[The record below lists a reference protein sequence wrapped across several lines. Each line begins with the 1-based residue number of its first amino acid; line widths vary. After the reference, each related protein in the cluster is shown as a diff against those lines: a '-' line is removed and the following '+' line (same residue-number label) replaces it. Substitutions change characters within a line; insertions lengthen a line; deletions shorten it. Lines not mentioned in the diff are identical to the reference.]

1 MKTAFKKYA
10 HHLVAILVFLL
21 FICIYFAPGLFEGK
35 TIQQDDMQNVAGAST
50 ELVDYYQK
58 EDGRSAWTGSMFSG
72 MPAYHIGIQGNPP
85 NFLTYL
91 EKPLKAI
98 DYMGASM
105 ILVALV
111 CFYILMCVIG
121 VKHWLAIAGSIAFAF
136 SSYNF
141 IIVAV
146 GHITKMYVIA
156 YMPLTVAAMIL
167 LFRRN
172 WIWGSILLVLG
183 ISFSVM
189 NSHIQ
194 ITYYL
199 ALFSVL
205 FFIGLAINEIK
216 KKDYTFLAKI
226 TGIMVIAVVLSI
238 IPTLDNLYANYEIG
252 QESLRGPSELSSN
265 ETDAEKQTSTGLDID
280 YAFSWSYGKGE
291 LLTLLI
297 PNVYGGA
304 SGEVLDKDSE
314 FYKAAK
320 SMGVKVGN
328 TIQAPTYWG
337 DQPFT
342 SGPVYLG
349 SIVCF
354 LFILGLIVIK
364 NPVKWWVAGATLFF
378 IFLALGRNFNLL
390 NEFLFHHLPMYN
402 KFRTPST
409 ALVIPALTFSFIG
422 FWGLKQIIENKMNL
436 SELKK
441 PLIISLA
448 VTGGICL
455 LIWIVPGLFLGFESP
470 SDAQQIPEQLMP
482 ALISDRESMASS
494 DALRSLVFILLAAG
508 LLFYF
513 LTSKNK
519 KTGEWVL
526 GVGLMVLV
534 TFDMWG
540 VDKRYLNNDS
550 FSKKK
555 LSEIYKKSAAD
566 EQILKD
572 TSPSYRVLNL
582 SVSTFNESGTANF
595 HKSIGGYSAAKL
607 RRYQELVDHRV
618 LKEINTITSASQNV
632 KTLEDLQGL
641 QEIFQQTPTLNML
654 NAKYIIYNP
663 NQAPLINKYADG
675 NAWFVHDVQLVK
687 NADQEIEALNKINP
701 LTTAVVD
708 ERFAESVPKSA
719 LTADSTASIRLTEY
733 KPDRL
738 KYESNTASEQIAIF
752 SEIYY
757 KSGWKAFIDGKS
769 AEHYRADWVLRAMN
783 VPAGK
788 HTIEFRFEPDTYY
801 SLARIGSI
809 ASLIMVL
816 GFICATAYEIFF
828 KRTKTDIQP

>member
-1 MKTAFKKYA
+1 MKTAIKKYS

-21 FICIYFAPGLFEGK
+21 FICIYFAPGLFDGK
-35 TIQQDDMQNVAGAST
+35 TLQQNDMKNIVGASK

-205 FFIGLAINEIK
+205 FFIGLAVNEIK

-226 TGIMVIAVVLSI
+226 TGIMVIAVVLSM

-304 SGEVLDKDSE
+304 SGEFLDKDSE

-337 DQPFT
+337 DQPLT
-342 SGPVYLG
+342 AGPVYLG
-349 SIVCF
+349 SIICF
-354 LFILGLIVIK
+354 LFILGMIVIK

-409 ALVIPALTFSFIG
+409 ALVIPALTFPFIG
-422 FWGLKQIIENKMNL
+422 FWGLKQIIEDKINL

-455 LIWIVPGLFLGFESP
+455 LIWLVPGLFMRFESP
-470 SDAQQIPEQLMP
+470 LDAQQIPEQYIP
-482 ALISDRESMASS
+482 ALISDRESLASS
-494 DALRSLVFILLAAG
+494 DALRSLVFILSAAG
-508 LLFYF
+508 LLLFF
-513 LTSKNK
+513 LNSKNK
-519 KTGEWVL
+519 KTAELVL
-526 GVGLMVLV
+526 GIGLFVLV
-534 TFDMWG
+534 TVDLWG
-540 VDKRYLNNDS
+540 VDKRYLNDAS
-550 FSKKK
+550 FAKQK
-555 LSEIYKKSAAD
+555 LSETYKKTAAD

-572 TSPSYRVLNL
+572 PSPSYRVLNL

-595 HKSIGGYSAAKL
+595 HKSIGGYHAAKL

-618 LKEINTITSASQNV
+618 LMEMNV
-632 KTLEDLQGL
+632 IHSVLKTAKTMEDLQD
-641 QEIFQQTPTLNML
+641 ICRQTPTLNML
-654 NAKYIIYNP
+654 NTKYIIYHP
-663 NQAPLINKYADG
+663 DQAPLINKYADG

-687 NADQEIEALNKINP
+687 NADREIEALNQINP

-708 ERFAESVPKSA
+708 EKFAESVPKSA
-719 LTADSTASIRLTEY
+719 LTPDSTASIQLTEY

-757 KSGWKAFIDGKS
+757 KSGWKAFIDGKPTD
-769 AEHYRADWVLRAMN
+769 HYRADWVLRAMN

-801 SLARIGSI
+801 SLVKMGSI
-809 ASLIMVL
+809 ASLIMLL
-816 GFICATAYEIFF
+816 GFICAAAYEIF
-828 KRTKTDIQP
+828 KRTKNDTQP